1 MFITGSPGTGKSTF
15 ALNLIE
21 SELINNSSSATL
33 IFSLER
39 SPKELLDLMVRSVSE
54 ITGWKF
60 DPKTLFGTKIARFKE
75 ARNSL
80 KTSLCSYATVHT
92 QLKIYVTARTI
103 NNIILKQSDKKRLS
117 VILIDYLENIEPSCK
132 SLERIYQVREALVSL
147 KALSEELEVSIIL
160 LARLDRKIFTNQKSI
175 T

>member
-1 MFITGSPGTGKSTF
+1 MNSKNQIMDSGTSSAGKDLIDILNLLPRKGIVFITGSPGTGKSTF

-75 ARNSL
+75 VRNSL
-80 KTSLCSYATVHT
+80 KTSLCSYATAHT
-92 QLKIYVTARTI
+92 RLKIYP
-103 NNIILKQSDKKRLS
+103 QRLT
-117 VILIDYLENIEPSCK
+117 P
-132 SLERIYQVREALVSL
+132 
-147 KALSEELEVSIIL
+147 
-160 LARLDRKIFTNQKSI
+160 
-175 T
+175 